1 MKQQEQLKAME
12 QYAKRVLDSDT
23 SGHDWSHIERVVN
36 TTKTIA
42 KAEGADLF
50 ICEAAALLHDVID
63 DKIIQDPADALREL
77 KKFLASIEVT
87 P

>member
-42 KAEGADLF
+42 KVEGADLF

-63 DKIIQDPADALREL
+63 DKNVKYPAEALNE
-77 KKFLASIEVT
+77 
-87 P
+87 